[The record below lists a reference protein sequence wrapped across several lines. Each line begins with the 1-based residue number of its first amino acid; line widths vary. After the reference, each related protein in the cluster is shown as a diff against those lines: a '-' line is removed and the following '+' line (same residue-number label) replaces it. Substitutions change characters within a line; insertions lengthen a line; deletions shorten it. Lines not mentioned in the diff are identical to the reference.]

1 MPTPSRI
8 RSPMQSVIQPS
19 ADRDG
24 RWNVYTG
31 SEVMPN
37 VEGLNNGEPV
47 RVAFDLSTMTPAK
60 DRIIALR
67 DHENSL
73 VVGYWDNFEITPDG
87 LLIDLHLT
95 RAADPIEA
103 VALSPAIEL
112 AAHIRSGV
120 PLEASIGIEPG
131 PDGSWEE
138 VPADGTV
145 TVNGRTL
152 SGSGDFPLYV
162 LRGGIVTETSILSAA
177 ADRDTGKVSARRA
190 PTPKSP
196 ALTTPKES
204 PMSEVAQY
212 KARVR
217 ALCAKYPE
225 KHHDRIR
232 ALCSESDKDP
242 TDEEVASKVQAAEMD
257 ELKAKCAALEQE
269 NTGLKQQL
277 ADGKPAEAGALR
289 DGNDKNG
296 DGVTDRGNESKPP
309 ETDWSPS
316 AKAAAA
322 ASGRGVR
329 FAQPTATAGKKD
341 ETAPA
346 DLVEAMQLVAKETKL
361 VGAHLRAEAR
371 RRYPDLPNV
380 SPARAARVAKRMVT
394 G

>member
-8 RSPMQSVIQPS
+8 RSPMQSVGQPS
-19 ADRDG
+19 AERDG

-31 SEVMPN
+31 GEVMPN
-37 VEGLNNGEPV
+37 VQGLNNGDPV
-47 RVAFDLSTMTPAK
+47 RVVFDLATLTPAK
-60 DRIIALR
+60 DRIPALR
-67 DHENSL
+67 DHETAM
-73 VVGYWDNFEITPDG
+73 VVGYWDGFEITPDG

-103 VALSPAIEL
+103 AALSEAIEL

-120 PLEASIGIEPG
+120 PLEASIGTEPG
-131 PDGSWEE
+131 PDGAWEE
-138 VPADGTV
+138 VPADGSIE
-145 TVNGRTL
+145 VNGRTF
-152 SGSGDFPLYV
+152 SGAGEFPLYV
-162 LRGGIVTETSILSAA
+162 LRGGIVYETSILIGA

-190 PTPKSP
+190 PSSAP

-204 PMSEVAQY
+204 PMSEVAQF

-309 ETDWSPS
+309 ETDWSNENPILD
-316 AKAAAA
+316 
-322 ASGRGVR
+322 V
-329 FAQPTATAGKKD
+329 
-341 ETAPA
+341 
-346 DLVEAMQLVAKETKL
+346 
-361 VGAHLRAEAR
+361 
-371 RRYPDLPNV
+371 
-380 SPARAARVAKRMVT
+380 PARKKSVMEQLEPVFST
-394 G
+394 VLSMENWELGSEESGSQQPSSGLNWFSTTNS